1 MRFLCSSLHG
11 VGTNSKPLCATSLAM
26 DTPMILWKGC
36 SPMSWHR
43 VRVVHCGHAGLF
55 ADNKSEIRDIVPAN
69 DQGFSY
75 FDPESVSA
83 SLQAVHD
90 LETLI
95 EEDGPYD
102 AVLAFSQ
109 GMMLACTLLMHLVQ
123 EKKPLPV
130 KCAVFFSPRMAP
142 LNYVDLQSGAFTEID
157 ANVVTDV
164 IEIPTALVWGSRDPC
179 AGKAVELK
187 KIFQSD
193 TLSTVVHEGSHEV
206 PGYAFKDALMQAVKV
221 IRRTIDLV

>member
-1 MRFLCSSLHG
+1 MF
-11 VGTNSKPLCATSLAM
+11 PYELA
-26 DTPMILWKGC
+26 P
-36 SPMSWHR
+36 
-43 VRVVHCGHAGLF
+43 
-55 ADNKSEIRDIVPAN
+55 EIRDIVPAN

-75 FDPESVSA
+75 FDPDSVSA

-123 EKKPLPV
+123 EKKPLPF

-164 IEIPTALVWGSRDPC
+164 IEISTALVWGSRDPC